1 MLKHYITY
9 YPNTDK
15 LKTFR
20 QTWKG
25 KDDRYEE
32 YYENGKLSLEQIWD
46 GDIWVKIEY
55 DKNGRMIKSEDST
68 GFWWKYTY
76 DENGNEVYYENSDGF
91 WSKREY
97 DENGNQIH
105 YKNGSKK

>member
-1 MLKHYITY
+1 MLKHYVTF

-32 YYENGKLSLEQIWD
+32 YYENGNISLKKDYD
-46 GDIWVKIEY
+46 GDIWYERKY
-55 DKNGRMIKSEDST
+55 DN
-68 GFWWKYTY
+68 
-76 DENGNEVYYENSDGF
+76 NGNISYYSNSVGLY
-91 WSKREY
+91 SRYEY
-97 DENGNQIH
+97 GIF
-105 YKNGSKK
+105 

>member
-1 MLKHYITY
+1 MLKHYVTF

-32 YYENGKLSLEQIWD
+32 YYENGKVSLYKEWD
-46 GDIWVKIEY
+46 SDNIYWLKREY
-55 DKNGRMIKSEDST
+55 N
-68 GFWWKYTY
+68 
-76 DENGNEVYYENSDGF
+76 ENGKITYYENSKGY
-91 WSKREY
+91 WRKSEY
-97 DENGNQIH
+97 DNNDEEIYYEESTGFIIDDSLNNNIC
-105 YKNGSKK
+105 